1 MVVVAVACSAAKKDA
16 GNIDWKDNG
25 SVEWKGSSQVERWA
39 GWLVEMACCWVAG
52 TAISMAEEWGNR

>member
-1 MVVVAVACSAAKKDA
+1 MLTVEWRGCVGCQRAARMVVVAVACSAAKKDA

-39 GWLVEMACCWVAG
+39 GW
-52 TAISMAEEWGNR
+52 